1 MIWII
6 VCETTLRLRSPMTST
21 ELHDIAKLRSLRGT
35 LGEMQQPQRSA
46 GSEEAINNCQGEISK
61 IEADWPDDRL
71 VAAFNG
77 TEKRVGE
84 PEADALL
91 AEIKHR
97 GLSL

>member
-1 MIWII
+1 
-6 VCETTLRLRSPMTST
+6 VCEGPLRLRSPMTST

-35 LGEMQQPQRSA
+35 LAEMQQPQRSA
-46 GSEEAINNCQGEISK
+46 GSKEAINNCQGEISK

-71 VAAFNG
+71 VAAYNG
-77 TEKRVGE
+77 TEKRAGD

>member
-1 MIWII
+1 MLHLLQGWQIW
-6 VCETTLRLRSPMTST
+6 ESRLSAAASALM
-21 ELHDIAKLRSLRGT
+21 LHEGLYDVRLKGPTYA
-35 LGEMQQPQRSA
+35 QRSA
-46 GSEEAINNCQGEISK
+46 GSDEAINNCQGEISK

-71 VAAFNG
+71 VAAYNG